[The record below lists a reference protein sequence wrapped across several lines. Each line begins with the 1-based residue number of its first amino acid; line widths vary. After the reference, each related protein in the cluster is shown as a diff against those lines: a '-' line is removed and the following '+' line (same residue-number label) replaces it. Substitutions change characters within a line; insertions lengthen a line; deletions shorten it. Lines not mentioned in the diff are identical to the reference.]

1 MVASSTSGGACLGEN
16 MKIGKGRL
24 GGKIGRSK
32 RLIRFVPVRSPI
44 VTRSRSNT
52 MESAGNN
59 SSAPPPPN
67 MTEYASVTELNQVN
81 EKLDRLTQMFMNFM
95 QNQNQSNQDHPN
107 YILVPDQPQ
116 APPDQPQGQA
126 NPTGPSSSTNIR
138 SLPPKQTVI
147 FHTSGQQED
156 DTYEEEEWRSKGK
169 QKADMSDQIAQLK
182 SELRSEL
189 RSEVRQLKG
198 VDTYGKID
206 LEDLCLH
213 PGSKMP
219 PKFKCPELSKY
230 NGKGCPLAHLKLYIG
245 SLSDFIDNEPLLLQL
260 FQRSLTEEALDWYST
275 IDHTKLKVWRDLAEV
290 FLDHFRF
297 NTTDVANRMDVQRM
311 YKKSTETFKQYA
323 HRWRGVAARVKPPMT
338 ETEMVSTFISTLK
351 QPYYGYLLGYYASNF
366 ATIVH
371 IGDGIDDGIKTG
383 KLADY
388 EYLHNMF
395 EQQTAANATT
405 KRPVNGRRDNGK
417 KEGDVQTVMVNRP
430 QNSYAQPMYTQ
441 PSYPVYGQPP
451 QPNYPVYAQLA
462 QPAYAQA
469 VQPAQPA
476 VVPPIGLPGPG
487 NRAPN
492 QSNEKKYRVFTKL
505 PVRPSELLPTLLEGQ
520 LIKLLEPKNGNGAN
534 SKFFNANEHC
544 DFHMGAAGHSTD
556 RCYPLKHAIQDLIDS
571 NLLIF
576 NPAPT
581 TQNTNINQ
589 NPFPTHA
596 NNNASSSRT
605 TNMIETEETGFDPSQ
620 LIAPAGAKIRVYFG
634 KKKSFPA
641 INVIS
646 NNPSRPAQSP
656 TPHHPI
662 PQFQHLSLNPTGPM
676 TINTPPQ
683 PRPIIFNYPSPQ
695 PIAVNYH
702 PQTHSTTIQGQSQS
716 NPIIIQDNPRPRP
729 IIFNYPSP
737 TPIVINSL
745 PKSEPITINTEP
757 NPKPIVINTPKPFP
771 FTDTRATPWNYDI
784 RVSLVKA
791 ETIENEVAKV
801 GNMTK
806 AGRCHKSDE
815 KEPRLWQDRFDGGQG
830 NDGQRISTRKSHSS
844 SSVSIYPNPVVM
856 HETININEPTL
867 LVSEASFEED
877 DWMNDEELMQQ
888 LFKEEQER
896 EMEEFVMEAPPTMN
910 QEDIPALDE
919 EEEFLNQ
926 FPRSTDAEVL
936 MVDYHRMVKVSDL
949 IYPVKG
955 NYELLNWEI
964 TPLTYEAACS
974 SDTTAASKKKHLKS
988 ASMLTYSKAD
998 GFFYSSVISDRYDLS
1013 QLFQTNA
1020 VICPTLGHYGD

>member
-1 MVASSTSGGACLGEN
+1 
-16 MKIGKGRL
+16 
-24 GGKIGRSK
+24 
-32 RLIRFVPVRSPI
+32 
-44 VTRSRSNT
+44 
-52 MESAGNN
+52 
-59 SSAPPPPN
+59 
-67 MTEYASVTELNQVN
+67 
-81 EKLDRLTQMFMNFM
+81 MFMNFM

-138 SLPPKQTVI
+138 SLPSKQTVI

-206 LEDLCLH
+206 LEDLYLH

-219 PKFKCPELSKY
+219 QKFKCLELSKY
-230 NGKGCPLAHLKLYIG
+230 NGKGCPLAHLKLYIR

-395 EQQTAANATT
+395 EQQTVANATT

-441 PSYPVYGQPP
+441 SSYPVYGQPP
-451 QPNYPVYAQLA
+451 QPNYPVYAQLP
-462 QPAYAQA
+462 QPSYAQA

-476 VVPPIGLPGPG
+476 VVPPIGPSSSG

-505 PVRPSELLPTLLEGQ
+505 PVRPSELLPTLLE
-520 LIKLLEPKNGNGAN
+520 
-534 SKFFNANEHC
+534 
-544 DFHMGAAGHSTD
+544 
-556 RCYPLKHAIQDLIDS
+556 
-571 NLLIF
+571 
-576 NPAPT
+576 
-581 TQNTNINQ
+581 
-589 NPFPTHA
+589 
-596 NNNASSSRT
+596 
-605 TNMIETEETGFDPSQ
+605 
-620 LIAPAGAKIRVYFG
+620 
-634 KKKSFPA
+634 
-641 INVIS
+641 
-646 NNPSRPAQSP
+646 
-656 TPHHPI
+656 
-662 PQFQHLSLNPTGPM
+662 
-676 TINTPPQ
+676 
-683 PRPIIFNYPSPQ
+683 
-695 PIAVNYH
+695 
-702 PQTHSTTIQGQSQS
+702 
-716 NPIIIQDNPRPRP
+716 
-729 IIFNYPSP
+729 
-737 TPIVINSL
+737 
-745 PKSEPITINTEP
+745 
-757 NPKPIVINTPKPFP
+757 
-771 FTDTRATPWNYDI
+771 
-784 RVSLVKA
+784 A
-791 ETIENEVAKV
+791 ETIENEVAELVTILAEEDLLVQPSPDIPYIDMELSKDQSMFHSFEIV
-801 GNMTK
+801 SAIDISMM
-806 AGRCHKSDE
+806 
-815 KEPRLWQDRFDGGQG
+815 KEPKLGNVDLMVARVMMDKGFQPGKGLGLNSQGIPEPIPETTYIPWFGLGYKPKGKDWIEREKKARERRRARLEGRESRERLGPIPHIRETFP
-830 NDGQRISTRKSHSS
+830 RSTYFILPDTQPHEYLNLSSLSHSS
-844 SSVSIYPNPVVM
+844 PSVSTYPNPVVM
-856 HETININEPTL
+856 HETMNINEPTL

-896 EMEEFVMEAPPTMN
+896 EMEEFDMEVPPTMN

-926 FPRSTDAEVL
+926 FSRSTDAEVL

-974 SDTTAASKKKHLKS
+974 SDTTAASKKKHL
-988 ASMLTYSKAD
+988 
-998 GFFYSSVISDRYDLS
+998 
-1013 QLFQTNA
+1013 
-1020 VICPTLGHYGD
+1020 

>member
-1 MVASSTSGGACLGEN
+1 MTRVHLSYGYFTHTWSYHVQMQPL
-16 MKIGKGRL
+16 RL
-24 GGKIGRSK
+24 EGKIGRSK

-126 NPTGPSSSTNIR
+126 NPTGPSNSTNIR

-338 ETEMVSTFISTLK
+338 ETEVVSTFISTLK

-395 EQQTAANATT
+395 EQQNAANATT

-462 QPAYAQA
+462 QLAQPAYAQA

-476 VVPPIGLPGPG
+476 IVPPIGLPGPG

-505 PVRPSELLPTLLEGQ
+505 PVRPSELLPTLLEVQ
-520 LIKLLEPKNGNGAN
+520 
-534 SKFFNANEHC
+534 
-544 DFHMGAAGHSTD
+544 
-556 RCYPLKHAIQDLIDS
+556 
-571 NLLIF
+571 
-576 NPAPT
+576 
-581 TQNTNINQ
+581 
-589 NPFPTHA
+589 
-596 NNNASSSRT
+596 
-605 TNMIETEETGFDPSQ
+605 
-620 LIAPAGAKIRVYFG
+620 
-634 KKKSFPA
+634 
-641 INVIS
+641 
-646 NNPSRPAQSP
+646 
-656 TPHHPI
+656 
-662 PQFQHLSLNPTGPM
+662 
-676 TINTPPQ
+676 
-683 PRPIIFNYPSPQ
+683 PSPDIPYIDMELSKDQ
-695 PIAVNYH
+695 SMF
-702 PQTHSTTIQGQSQS
+702 HS
-716 NPIIIQDNPRPRP
+716 
-729 IIFNYPSP
+729 FE
-737 TPIVINSL
+737 IVSAIDIS
-745 PKSEPITINTEP
+745 
-757 NPKPIVINTPKPFP
+757 VI
-771 FTDTRATPWNYDI
+771 
-784 RVSLVKA
+784 
-791 ETIENEVAKV
+791 
-801 GNMTK
+801 
-806 AGRCHKSDE
+806 
-815 KEPRLWQDRFDGGQG
+815 KEPRLCKTDLMVARVMMDRGFQPGKGLGLNSQG
-830 NDGQRISTRKSHSS
+830 ISEPIPETTYIPWFGLGYKPKGKDWIEREKKVREKEGPGWKEENPEKDWDRSLTSAKLSPGLLTLSYPTPQPHEYLNLSSLSHSS
-844 SSVSIYPNPVVM
+844 PSVSTYPNPVVM
-856 HETININEPTL
+856 HETMNINEPTL

-896 EMEEFVMEAPPTMN
+896 EMEEFEMEVPPTMN

-926 FPRSTDAEVL
+926 FPEVL
-936 MVDYHRMVKVSDL
+936 ML
-949 IYPVKG
+949 
-955 NYELLNWEI
+955 
-964 TPLTYEAACS
+964 
-974 SDTTAASKKKHLKS
+974 
-988 ASMLTYSKAD
+988 
-998 GFFYSSVISDRYDLS
+998 RY
-1013 QLFQTNA
+1013 
-1020 VICPTLGHYGD
+1020 

>member
-1 MVASSTSGGACLGEN
+1 MCIHSFHQRCLGDNDKECYECAPEYRLVLKIKRSLEQNFKYQNQFFQQVKSSQALSDQATYPSIALSEKACEEN
-16 MKIGKGRL
+16 FKEVSEEPSRKISSGPSEDNSRL
-24 GGKIGRSK
+24 IIFVALECPMLEGKIGRSK

-67 MTEYASVTELNQVN
+67 MTEYASVTKLNQVN

-451 QPNYPVYAQLA
+451 QPNYPVYAQLP

-476 VVPPIGLPGPG
+476 VVPPIGL
-487 NRAPN
+487 
-492 QSNEKKYRVFTKL
+492 SS
-505 PVRPSELLPTLLEGQ
+505 PV
-520 LIKLLEPKNGNGAN
+520 
-534 SKFFNANEHC
+534 
-544 DFHMGAAGHSTD
+544 
-556 RCYPLKHAIQDLIDS
+556 
-571 NLLIF
+571 
-576 NPAPT
+576 
-581 TQNTNINQ
+581 
-589 NPFPTHA
+589 
-596 NNNASSSRT
+596 
-605 TNMIETEETGFDPSQ
+605 
-620 LIAPAGAKIRVYFG
+620 
-634 KKKSFPA
+634 
-641 INVIS
+641 
-646 NNPSRPAQSP
+646 SP
-656 TPHHPI
+656 
-662 PQFQHLSLNPTGPM
+662 
-676 TINTPPQ
+676 
-683 PRPIIFNYPSPQ
+683 
-695 PIAVNYH
+695 
-702 PQTHSTTIQGQSQS
+702 
-716 NPIIIQDNPRPRP
+716 
-729 IIFNYPSP
+729 
-737 TPIVINSL
+737 
-745 PKSEPITINTEP
+745 
-757 NPKPIVINTPKPFP
+757 
-771 FTDTRATPWNYDI
+771 
-784 RVSLVKA
+784 VKA
-791 ETIENEVAKV
+791 ETVENEVAEV

-815 KEPRLWQDRFDGGQG
+815 KAAFNLLLGRPWIHTAGAVPSTLHQRVKYIVDNQLVTVLAEEDLLVQPSPDIPYIDMELSKDQSMFHSFEIVSAIDISAMKEPRLCKTDLMVARVMMERGFQPGKCLGLNSQG
-830 NDGQRISTRKSHSS
+830 ISEPIPKTTYIPWFGLGYKPKGKDWIEREKKVRERRRARLEGRESRERLGPIPHIRETFTRSTYFILPDTQPHEYLNLSSLSHSS
-844 SSVSIYPNPVVM
+844 PSVSTYPNPVVM
-856 HETININEPTL
+856 HETMNINEPTL
-867 LVSEASFEED
+867 LVSEVSFEDD

-896 EMEEFVMEAPPTMN
+896 EMEEFEMEVPPTMN

-974 SDTTAASKKKHLKS
+974 SDTTAASKKKHL
-988 ASMLTYSKAD
+988 
-998 GFFYSSVISDRYDLS
+998 
-1013 QLFQTNA
+1013 
-1020 VICPTLGHYGD
+1020 

>member
-1 MVASSTSGGACLGEN
+1 MSPLLPLSQSSSVSPQSQEPDFSLEPQ
-16 MKIGKGRL
+16 KGRRL
-24 GGKIGRSK
+24 EGKIGRSK

-116 APPDQPQGQA
+116 APTDQPQGQA
-126 NPTGPSSSTNIR
+126 NPTGPSNSTNIR
-138 SLPPKQTVI
+138 SLPPKQAVI

-206 LEDLCLH
+206 LEDLCQH

-245 SLSDFIDNEPLLLQL
+245 SLSDFSDNEPLLLQL

-338 ETEMVSTFISTLK
+338 ETEVVSTFISTLK

-505 PVRPSELLPTLLEGQ
+505 PVRPSELLPTLLE
-520 LIKLLEPKNGNGAN
+520 
-534 SKFFNANEHC
+534 
-544 DFHMGAAGHSTD
+544 
-556 RCYPLKHAIQDLIDS
+556 
-571 NLLIF
+571 
-576 NPAPT
+576 
-581 TQNTNINQ
+581 
-589 NPFPTHA
+589 
-596 NNNASSSRT
+596 
-605 TNMIETEETGFDPSQ
+605 
-620 LIAPAGAKIRVYFG
+620 
-634 KKKSFPA
+634 
-641 INVIS
+641 
-646 NNPSRPAQSP
+646 
-656 TPHHPI
+656 
-662 PQFQHLSLNPTGPM
+662 
-676 TINTPPQ
+676 
-683 PRPIIFNYPSPQ
+683 
-695 PIAVNYH
+695 
-702 PQTHSTTIQGQSQS
+702 
-716 NPIIIQDNPRPRP
+716 
-729 IIFNYPSP
+729 
-737 TPIVINSL
+737 
-745 PKSEPITINTEP
+745 
-757 NPKPIVINTPKPFP
+757 
-771 FTDTRATPWNYDI
+771 
-784 RVSLVKA
+784 VSLVKA
-791 ETIENEVAKV
+791 ETIENEVAEV

-815 KEPRLWQDRFDGGQG
+815 KVQPSPEIPYIDMELSKDQSMFHSFEIVSAIDISVIKEPRLCKTDLMVARVMMDRGFQPGKGLGLNSQG
-830 NDGQRISTRKSHSS
+830 ISEPIPETTYIPWFGLGYKPKGKDWIEREKKVRERRRARLEGRESRERLGPIPHIRETFPRSTYFILPDTQPHEYLNLSSLSHSS
-844 SSVSIYPNPVVM
+844 PSVSTYPNPVVM
-856 HETININEPTL
+856 HETMNINEPTL

-896 EMEEFVMEAPPTMN
+896 EMEEFEMEVPPTMN

-949 IYPVKG
+949 IYPVKVYDKEDKTEYEQ
-955 NYELLNWEI
+955 NEYNFNVALDSELLEQECDDDMQWEGKNLQRKEKRVRI
-964 TPLTYEAACS
+964 DQIRANLGLSDSQRTPMPGESLKDFFKRTNLHWRTAAHEHTQHTGRNS
-974 SDTTAASKKKHLKS
+974 TLEDTVQKLSKFSPYLREGKTRPNVRGFREMKFTTAVKDHRRRRPPIRGEGHRRRRMSELDRRNPGAKEFQSIERERKSKVQGVGGP
-988 ASMLTYSKAD
+988 AW
-998 GFFYSSVISDRYDLS
+998 V
-1013 QLFQTNA
+1013 
-1020 VICPTLGHYGD
+1020 

>member
-1 MVASSTSGGACLGEN
+1 
-16 MKIGKGRL
+16 
-24 GGKIGRSK
+24 
-32 RLIRFVPVRSPI
+32 
-44 VTRSRSNT
+44 

-366 ATIVH
+366 AIIVH

-451 QPNYPVYAQLA
+451 
-462 QPAYAQA
+462 
-469 VQPAQPA
+469 
-476 VVPPIGLPGPG
+476 
-487 NRAPN
+487 
-492 QSNEKKYRVFTKL
+492 
-505 PVRPSELLPTLLEGQ
+505 
-520 LIKLLEPKNGNGAN
+520 
-534 SKFFNANEHC
+534 
-544 DFHMGAAGHSTD
+544 
-556 RCYPLKHAIQDLIDS
+556 
-571 NLLIF
+571 
-576 NPAPT
+576 
-581 TQNTNINQ
+581 
-589 NPFPTHA
+589 
-596 NNNASSSRT
+596 
-605 TNMIETEETGFDPSQ
+605 
-620 LIAPAGAKIRVYFG
+620 
-634 KKKSFPA
+634 
-641 INVIS
+641 
-646 NNPSRPAQSP
+646 
-656 TPHHPI
+656 
-662 PQFQHLSLNPTGPM
+662 
-676 TINTPPQ
+676 
-683 PRPIIFNYPSPQ
+683 
-695 PIAVNYH
+695 
-702 PQTHSTTIQGQSQS
+702 
-716 NPIIIQDNPRPRP
+716 
-729 IIFNYPSP
+729 
-737 TPIVINSL
+737 
-745 PKSEPITINTEP
+745 
-757 NPKPIVINTPKPFP
+757 
-771 FTDTRATPWNYDI
+771 
-784 RVSLVKA
+784 
-791 ETIENEVAKV
+791 
-801 GNMTK
+801 
-806 AGRCHKSDE
+806 
-815 KEPRLWQDRFDGGQG
+815 
-830 NDGQRISTRKSHSS
+830 
-844 SSVSIYPNPVVM
+844 
-856 HETININEPTL
+856 
-867 LVSEASFEED
+867 
-877 DWMNDEELMQQ
+877 
-888 LFKEEQER
+888 
-896 EMEEFVMEAPPTMN
+896 
-910 QEDIPALDE
+910 
-919 EEEFLNQ
+919 
-926 FPRSTDAEVL
+926 
-936 MVDYHRMVKVSDL
+936 
-949 IYPVKG
+949 
-955 NYELLNWEI
+955 
-964 TPLTYEAACS
+964 
-974 SDTTAASKKKHLKS
+974 
-988 ASMLTYSKAD
+988 
-998 GFFYSSVISDRYDLS
+998 
-1013 QLFQTNA
+1013 
-1020 VICPTLGHYGD
+1020 

>member
-1 MVASSTSGGACLGEN
+1 MVVTLSFAQLMSSRKSSIVSCYVNLSVCAKYTFTHASLEYKEDLLQTCKWTVEEDIPVVRRAIEELETEEELLASSPSSFIAKHL
-16 MKIGKGRL
+16 RL

-126 NPTGPSSSTNIR
+126 NPTGPSSSTNSR
-138 SLPPKQTVI
+138 SLSPKQTVI

-260 FQRSLTEEALDWYST
+260 FQRSLTEEALDWYYT
-275 IDHTKLKVWRDLAEV
+275 IDHTKLKVWRDLAKV

-323 HRWRGVAARVKPPMT
+323 HRWRGVAAQVKPPMS

-371 IGDGIDDGIKTG
+371 IEDGIDDVIKTG

-451 QPNYPVYAQLA
+451 QPNCPVYAQLP
-462 QPAYAQA
+462 QPSYAQA

-476 VVPPIGLPGPG
+476 VVPPIGPSSPG

-505 PVRPSELLPTLLEGQ
+505 PVRPSELLPTLLEGY
-520 LIKLLEPKNGNGAN
+520 IKEETAIHIKSSNSIQGKMPNLAGKNSHINALNSSDVSVDPRVKQPSCERCGRSHRTEDCKAGVCYQCGKPGHIKRHCPSLRQNSGNGGKGRIFAMTQ
-534 SKFFNANEHC
+534 EVQPG
-544 DFHMGAAGHSTD
+544 DDIVEGA
-556 RCYPLKHAIQDLIDS
+556 L
-571 NLLIF
+571 
-576 NPAPT
+576 
-581 TQNTNINQ
+581 
-589 NPFPTHA
+589 
-596 NNNASSSRT
+596 
-605 TNMIETEETGFDPSQ
+605 
-620 LIAPAGAKIRVYFG
+620 
-634 KKKSFPA
+634 
-641 INVIS
+641 
-646 NNPSRPAQSP
+646 
-656 TPHHPI
+656 
-662 PQFQHLSLNPTGPM
+662 
-676 TINTPPQ
+676 
-683 PRPIIFNYPSPQ
+683 
-695 PIAVNYH
+695 
-702 PQTHSTTIQGQSQS
+702 
-716 NPIIIQDNPRPRP
+716 
-729 IIFNYPSP
+729 
-737 TPIVINSL
+737 
-745 PKSEPITINTEP
+745 
-757 NPKPIVINTPKPFP
+757 
-771 FTDTRATPWNYDI
+771 
-784 RVSLVKA
+784 
-791 ETIENEVAKV
+791 
-801 GNMTK
+801 
-806 AGRCHKSDE
+806 
-815 KEPRLWQDRFDGGQG
+815 
-830 NDGQRISTRKSHSS
+830 
-844 SSVSIYPNPVVM
+844 
-856 HETININEPTL
+856 
-867 LVSEASFEED
+867 
-877 DWMNDEELMQQ
+877 
-888 LFKEEQER
+888 
-896 EMEEFVMEAPPTMN
+896 
-910 QEDIPALDE
+910 
-919 EEEFLNQ
+919 
-926 FPRSTDAEVL
+926 
-936 MVDYHRMVKVSDL
+936 
-949 IYPVKG
+949 
-955 NYELLNWEI
+955 
-964 TPLTYEAACS
+964 
-974 SDTTAASKKKHLKS
+974 
-988 ASMLTYSKAD
+988 
-998 GFFYSSVISDRYDLS
+998 
-1013 QLFQTNA
+1013 
-1020 VICPTLGHYGD
+1020 

>member
-1 MVASSTSGGACLGEN
+1 MVLNDSPHSGDTVTNRLVSIHHPPIMRGRAPGERPAYR
-16 MKIGKGRL
+16 KL
-24 GGKIGRSK
+24 EGKIRRSK

-44 VTRSRSNT
+44 VTHSRSNT

-138 SLPPKQTVI
+138 SLPSKQTVI

-198 VDTYGKID
+198 VDTYGKIN

-366 ATIVH
+366 TTIVH

-395 EQQTAANATT
+395 EQQTAANTTT

-417 KEGDVQTVMVNRP
+417 KEGDVQTIMVNRP

-441 PSYPVYGQPP
+441 PSYPAYGQPP

-476 VVPPIGLPGPG
+476 AVPPIGLPGPG

-605 TNMIETEETGFDPSQ
+605 TNMIETEEIGFDPSQ
-620 LIAPAGAKIRVYFG
+620 LIAPAGAKIRVYFD

-641 INVIS
+641 INLVTVLAEEDLLVQPSPDIPYIDMELSKDQSMFHSFEIVSAIDIS
-646 NNPSRPAQSP
+646 VMKEPKLGNVDLMVARVMMDKGFQPGKGLGLNSQGIPE
-656 TPHHPI
+656 PI
-662 PQFQHLSLNPTGPM
+662 PETTYIPWFGLGYKPKGKDWIEREKKVRERRRARLEGRESRERLGPIPHISETFPRSTYFILPDTQPHEYLNLS
-676 TINTPPQ
+676 
-683 PRPIIFNYPSPQ
+683 
-695 PIAVNYH
+695 
-702 PQTHSTTIQGQSQS
+702 
-716 NPIIIQDNPRPRP
+716 
-729 IIFNYPSP
+729 
-737 TPIVINSL
+737 SL
-745 PKSEPITINTEP
+745 
-757 NPKPIVINTPKPFP
+757 
-771 FTDTRATPWNYDI
+771 
-784 RVSLVKA
+784 
-791 ETIENEVAKV
+791 
-801 GNMTK
+801 
-806 AGRCHKSDE
+806 
-815 KEPRLWQDRFDGGQG
+815 
-830 NDGQRISTRKSHSS
+830 SHSS
-844 SSVSIYPNPVVM
+844 PSVSIYHNPVVM
-856 HETININEPTL
+856 HETMNINEPTL

-888 LFKEEQER
+888 LFEEEQER

-926 FPRSTDAEVL
+926 FPRSTDAE
-936 MVDYHRMVKVSDL
+936 VSDL

-988 ASMLTYSKAD
+988 ASMMTYSKAD
-998 GFFYSSVISDRYDLS
+998 GFFYSSVISDQYNLS

>member
-1 MVASSTSGGACLGEN
+1 MVASSGGCSIDGRKNRKNGHVKGKRGGGHQSTFSLSRNFSPFVFDSSMLGTPSAS
-16 MKIGKGRL
+16 RL
-24 GGKIGRSK
+24 SMNSLRSFLYSKLIAKPAPTLEGKIGRSK

-230 NGKGCPLAHLKLYIG
+230 NGKGCPLAHLKLYIW

-260 FQRSLTEEALDWYST
+260 FQRSLTEEALDW
-275 IDHTKLKVWRDLAEV
+275 
-290 FLDHFRF
+290 
-297 NTTDVANRMDVQRM
+297 M

-338 ETEMVSTFISTLK
+338 ETEVVSTFISTLK

-405 KRPVNGRRDNGK
+405 KRPVNGRRDMGRRK
-417 KEGDVQTVMVNRP
+417 GMFRQSWLIALKV
-430 QNSYAQPMYTQ
+430 YAQPMYTQ

-520 LIKLLEPKNGNGAN
+520 LIKLL
-534 SKFFNANEHC
+534 
-544 DFHMGAAGHSTD
+544 
-556 RCYPLKHAIQDLIDS
+556 
-571 NLLIF
+571 
-576 NPAPT
+576 
-581 TQNTNINQ
+581 
-589 NPFPTHA
+589 
-596 NNNASSSRT
+596 
-605 TNMIETEETGFDPSQ
+605 
-620 LIAPAGAKIRVYFG
+620 
-634 KKKSFPA
+634 
-641 INVIS
+641 
-646 NNPSRPAQSP
+646 
-656 TPHHPI
+656 
-662 PQFQHLSLNPTGPM
+662 
-676 TINTPPQ
+676 
-683 PRPIIFNYPSPQ
+683 
-695 PIAVNYH
+695 
-702 PQTHSTTIQGQSQS
+702 
-716 NPIIIQDNPRPRP
+716 
-729 IIFNYPSP
+729 
-737 TPIVINSL
+737 
-745 PKSEPITINTEP
+745 
-757 NPKPIVINTPKPFP
+757 
-771 FTDTRATPWNYDI
+771 
-784 RVSLVKA
+784 
-791 ETIENEVAKV
+791 
-801 GNMTK
+801 
-806 AGRCHKSDE
+806 
-815 KEPRLWQDRFDGGQG
+815 
-830 NDGQRISTRKSHSS
+830 
-844 SSVSIYPNPVVM
+844 
-856 HETININEPTL
+856 
-867 LVSEASFEED
+867 
-877 DWMNDEELMQQ
+877 
-888 LFKEEQER
+888 
-896 EMEEFVMEAPPTMN
+896 
-910 QEDIPALDE
+910 
-919 EEEFLNQ
+919 
-926 FPRSTDAEVL
+926 
-936 MVDYHRMVKVSDL
+936 
-949 IYPVKG
+949 
-955 NYELLNWEI
+955 
-964 TPLTYEAACS
+964 
-974 SDTTAASKKKHLKS
+974 
-988 ASMLTYSKAD
+988 
-998 GFFYSSVISDRYDLS
+998 
-1013 QLFQTNA
+1013 
-1020 VICPTLGHYGD
+1020 

>member
-1 MVASSTSGGACLGEN
+1 MTRVHLSCGYLTHTWSYRVQMQPL
-16 MKIGKGRL
+16 RL
-24 GGKIGRSK
+24 RGKIGRSK

-451 QPNYPVYAQLA
+451 RPNYPVYAQLA

-476 VVPPIGLPGPG
+476 AVPPIGLPGPG

-620 LIAPAGAKIRVYFG
+620 LIAPAGAKIRVYFD

-656 TPHHPI
+656 TPHNPI

-695 PIAVNYH
+695 PIAVNYR

-757 NPKPIVINTPKPFP
+757 NPKPIIINTPKPFP
-771 FTDTRATPWNYDI
+771 FADTRATPWNYDI
-784 RVSLVKA
+784 RVSPVKA
-791 ETIENEVAKV
+791 ETVENEVAEV

-815 KEPRLWQDRFDGGQG
+815 KVLAEED
-830 NDGQRISTRKSHSS
+830 
-844 SSVSIYPNPVVM
+844 
-856 HETININEPTL
+856 L
-867 LVSEASFEED
+867 LVQPSPDIPYIDMELSKDQSMFHSFEIVSAID
-877 DWMNDEELMQQ
+877 ISVM
-888 LFKEEQER
+888 KEPKLGN
-896 EMEEFVMEAPPTMN
+896 V
-910 QEDIPALDE
+910 D
-919 EEEFLNQ
+919 
-926 FPRSTDAEVL
+926 L
-936 MVDYHRMVKVSDL
+936 MVARVMMD
-949 IYPVKG
+949 KG
-955 NYELLNWEI
+955 FQPGKGLVVGG
-964 TPLTYEAACS
+964 LTGMGGVP
-974 SDTTAASKKKHLKS
+974 DTHTSRVA
-988 ASMLTYSKAD
+988 TYIPC
-998 GFFYSSVISDRYDLS
+998 SVISDQYNLS
-1013 QLFQTNA
+1013 QLLQTNA